1 MKTMIDNFLESR
13 VSPERREVVVECVAS
28 LEEMN
33 YTAALDELN
42 SILLISDD
50 IDTLNTLGRIE
61 AVIDTA
67 QSHFINTYGIL
78 LIPGLSQYNKQ
89 FIVKCLANLEYYIL
103 PDQIEL
109 LLMGDYDNE
118 TILAKLV
125 ELLEGFDSEELI
137 GNIHTVPDSFVDGLK
152 ALVKEQLMLRAS
164 VEEYT
169 TPVSRIRLINKLMGA
184 FSREHF
190 SIALELIESGKRIG
204 SALRPLID
212 DHIGILDT
220 LTPEQLAYQ
229 MTGLVFISDV
239 VTDELDKAITEELEG
254 FSDIAYEKKV
264 MLETFRLIQNTV
276 LKDKGV

>member
-1 MKTMIDNFLESR
+1 MIDNFLESR